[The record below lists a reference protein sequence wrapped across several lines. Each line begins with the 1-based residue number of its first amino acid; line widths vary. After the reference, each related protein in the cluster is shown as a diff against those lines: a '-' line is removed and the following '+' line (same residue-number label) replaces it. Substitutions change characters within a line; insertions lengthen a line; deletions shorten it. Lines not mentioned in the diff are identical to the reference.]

1 MTPRQAL
8 ASALHFF
15 VVLVFFGVGFFF
27 ICLPYLPELRVQL
40 ADMILY
46 RPDAFPL
53 MGLGFFVTSFLL
65 FLGFYTLN
73 RGRFLKII
81 MGQHL
86 AEVDVKVIRDT
97 VEQCFKAKFPQISL
111 QDLEVIWGRKLEI
124 NVTVGS
130 VENEQELFVKAENEL
145 SSLLKH
151 RFGYHKK
158 FFLIVQK

>member
-15 VVLVFFGVGFFF
+15 VVLVFFGAGLFCVG
-27 ICLPYLPELRVQL
+27 LPYLPELRVQL

-46 RPDAFPL
+46 RLDAFLL

-73 RGRFLKII
+73 RGRFLKIV

-86 AEVDVKVIRDT
+86 AEIDVKVMRDT
-97 VEQCFKAKFPQISL
+97 IEQYFKAKFPQISI

-124 NVTVGS
+124 NVSVGS
-130 VENEQELFVKAENEL
+130 VENEQELFENAENEL

-158 FFLIVQK
+158 FSLIMQK